1 VMVDNKPGAG
11 GGVGLDL
18 VAKAP
23 QDGYTIVL
31 ASAGG
36 LAANPSLYPNLSY
49 NPSTD
54 FAPITL
60 FGTSP
65 FVLIANSTVPVKSI
79 KDVID
84 LAKTKDAKLS
94 YASGGNGT
102 AMHLSGELIKS
113 MAGINLLH
121 VPYRGSA
128 PALMSVMGGE
138 TSLAIADIAT
148 IEPQMK
154 SSKIKIL
161 GVLNKQRSA
170 LAPDLPTLAESGL
183 PGFEA
188 NGWFAVL
195 APAGVAQTTVAR
207 LNAEIVG
214 VLREA
219 ETAEKF
225 AQAGLEPLSS
235 SPEELAQ
242 YIKSET
248 IKWSKVIAVSGAKV
262 D

>member
-1 VMVDNKPGAG
+1 
-11 GGVGLDL
+11 
-18 VAKAP
+18 
-23 QDGYTIVL
+23 
-31 ASAGG
+31 
-36 LAANPSLYPNLSY
+36 
-49 NPSTD
+49 
-54 FAPITL
+54 
-60 FGTSP
+60 
-65 FVLIANSTVPVKSI
+65 
-79 KDVID
+79 
-84 LAKTKDAKLS
+84 
-94 YASGGNGT
+94 
-102 AMHLSGELIKS
+102 
-113 MAGINLLH
+113 
-121 VPYRGSA
+121 
-128 PALMSVMGGE
+128 MSVMGGE